1 MPTKELLNQAIRDF
15 PQLEGK
21 SDSYIDAFL
30 AIRLD
35 KKPICKKGKLCND
48 VCIPKSAKCRDG
60 NVSLKTDITNNKE
73 FHSNLARYG
82 FIGGGAAVAAIVAGA
97 GVQIAY
103 DVGKVQAKPTKDE
116 ETSNYDNFKPGDLIR
131 KRSVMSGVS
140 IHHYAVYAGKDPK
153 TGEHQIIHT
162 QAPKDENYKTASS
175 VILKTPIHGKDE
187 VGYKRYLKVP
197 ESEMYQ
203 KEGATQFSREE
214 ILKRANQ
221 AIGADYTFHTFSSNC
236 EVFARGVTEGVA
248 YSTQGETVSPLTR
261 AIGDFASEAVTALTK
276 KDYLKNKS
284 RKTGI
289 EIVAQL
295 NRESKTRKDSQESI
309 QDIGYEYINVL
320 EPRSLPPSQNTV
332 NNYCDRVGIKR
343 PELYSAMVNELTQPL
358 GTLKKATQ
366 IKMYSS
372 YAQVFFGTMKS
383 EEVLG
388 NNAKN
393 DSHLEGFNST
403 RLDKKP
409 KCGSNTKPC
418 GDRCIKKEW
427 ECHEDKSKTS
437 LKSPVATG
445 FPIGAAAGFGGA
457 IALGGAATYATMMKH
472 KADYRA
478 NMPVVAARARE
489 AAKDISVPIIPK
501 NQKTISLIVGGF
513 GTEDAYSE
521 SLKLEREVRAL
532 GGLKDHYFEPIEYKD
547 YNIAQATSTINPKVV
562 MNVAKQSWELY
573 KNSVI
578 KNKGNPVA
586 ERLAA
591 KVYAYSQAYPD
602 KTINLIGHS
611 GGGLTSQETAEIT
624 KMLGV
629 KTRVTAIGTPN
640 FFGFLNP
647 TEDSV
652 TLYSPNDEIQKA
664 SVGAPLNMKRFNNV
678 KHHDIESY
686 FADPEVR
693 DFVRDRLKTKTKN
706 DSLRLDGDAKCKT
719 GKPCKT
725 KSGRTICI
733 PKSSKCA
740 SEKTGT
746 QLKEGS
752 GEIGK
757 VLTPIA
763 AGAAL
768 VGMPTAA
775 YVAAVASY
783 RGNIDNSVKE
793 VQQMAAKID
802 PKELENFNNKE
813 QITFVA
819 PGFGRGMGRV
829 REGLLVERLK
839 GEVGSAVGK
848 KHGLVVHQNEEFNV
862 TKFKG
867 IDESADFDRN
877 DLKSYLAPAGQE
889 GAYLKQF
896 LGDATKQILNTTLVK
911 KKNPEALKLAAK
923 ALAYN
928 QKYPDKPI
936 NIVGYSAGGM
946 ISGEAEEILSR
957 SGVKNVKVVNFGTPY
972 FGMLK
977 EKPNVISVHSKGDPI
992 TKLFPTRKQY
1002 AKPIDDVEGH
1012 LGYFLHKETP
1022 KFLNE
1027 TFNGKKKLDSESFSY
1042 YSRPRIARSALW
1054 NLVRNNRRTDTQ
1066 TVSFNERKLIAQLRA
1081 LLTRATGNVDAIGN
1095 IKSNQPG
1102 KITGLFKD
1110 GTQVLEFTLDNDK
1123 LKYKAVSGK
1132 RVDSFEFREDAGR
1145 KKSRCQKGI
1154 ACGSSCIAK
1163 NKLCEL
1169 STSKLASP
1177 SELTRLRQSV
1187 VAFNLE
1193 QNATQSQTPTPESQ
1207 PQEDP
1212 YKNNTIR
1219 ELKKIAS
1226 QKGVVGYSSMTSEQL
1241 RSSINLVDKNPPEQ
1255 QERIAKTLARDRS
1268 SINRAA
1274 SAAGLKGKQKRAAAD
1289 ASRTW
1294 KNLEALAKF
1303 AGSQPVG
1310 WGVAATGAFLLGA
1323 SIRSYERAKTDYRSR
1338 LKENAEQAQEKA
1350 ATLSPP
1356 RPGNL
1361 NNITFVVSSA
1371 KSEESKPSGAQSIID
1386 KLKESVKD
1394 SDDEGEK
1401 WLANKQFFVPFDLKE
1416 SGAPAKG
1423 SMVEDAVS
1431 GLKDYM
1437 GNFLKKKDQDAIDL
1451 AAQLYAYGIQRTPDT
1466 RKKRELDKLDRGLN
1480 QLNKN
1485 KAKLDEQYK
1494 DDLEN
1499 AEYKAKAASIEAE
1512 IKKNRQGYK
1521 NANARPDKGDRPLA
1535 NKGKNINILAHSR
1548 GGQTAKTALEYLAR
1562 MNIPGEPSG
1571 KEVLEQ
1577 VNLVMLGTPH
1587 FGFTENV
1594 SKRQRTLISAQ
1605 DPVAKLPV
1613 FGEGARQEWVSSVKG
1628 HGAEDYINDS
1638 RARES
1643 IREAFGYYQ
1652 DSLLQRKRRQR
1663 KGDSRDTRIDSQ
1675 KGIKCGKGYIS
1686 VGEKCK
1692 TTGAAKEYKRK
1703 MLKASLG
1710 RGAIAGNFGGI
1721 GNDIERAYIK
1731 TKRLITHTKNK
1742 VQKKEL
1748 TRKEKVLDEVAYQL
1762 KHLGII
1768 AGKGTISKGLRNL
1781 DKKLID
1787 LEEGI
1792 NDLPDNIKK
1801 LLHKT
1806 IEIVKTKASQLLAP
1820 KTDSVDINQNEDLQ
1834 NILEIT
1840 PYWEGLIDTL
1850 MSPIYK
1856 LAAEEQQWQPELVQ
1870 LK

>member
-1 MPTKELLNQAIRDF
+1 MPTKELLSQAICDF

-30 AIRLD
+30 SVRLD
-35 KKPICKKGKLCND
+35 KKPVCKKGKLCND
-48 VCIPKSAKCRDG
+48 VCIPKNAKCRDG
-60 NVSLKTDITNNKE
+60 DSVKTDITNNKE
-73 FHSNLARYG
+73 LHSNLARYG
-82 FIGGGAAVAAIVAGA
+82 FVGGGAAVAAIVAGA
-97 GVQIAY
+97 GAQVAY
-103 DVGKVQAKPTKDE
+103 DVSKITAIAKPTKEE
-116 ETSNYDNFKPGDLIR
+116 ETVNYDDFKPGDLIR
-131 KRSVMSGVS
+131 KRTILSGAAV
-140 IHHYAVYAGKDPK
+140 HHYAVYAGKDPK

-162 QAPKDENYKTASS
+162 QAPEDKNHQTSSS
-175 VILKTPIHGKDE
+175 VIRKTPIHGDSGKSTNNPE
-187 VGYKRYLKVP
+187 TASKRYVKVP

-203 KEGATQFSREE
+203 KEGSTRFSRSE

-221 AIGADYTFHTFSSNC
+221 AINTDYTFQTFSSNC

-248 YSTQGETVSPLTR
+248 YSSQGDAVSPLTR
-261 AIGDFASEAVTALTK
+261 ALGDFSSEAVTALTK
-276 KDYLKNKS
+276 KQYLSTKT
-284 RKTGI
+284 RKTGA
-289 EIVAQL
+289 EIVAHL
-295 NRESKTRKDSQESI
+295 NKESKVRKDSQSV
-309 QDIGYEYINVL
+309 QDIGFGYINVL
-320 EPRSLPPSQNTV
+320 ESRPLPPAQNTIDD
-332 NNYCDRVGIKR
+332 YCDRVGIKR
-343 PELYSAMVNELTQPL
+343 PEIYSGMVNELTKPL

-366 IKMYSS
+366 IKMYSN
-372 YAQVFFGTMKS
+372 YAQVFFGTIKS
-383 EEVLG
+383 EEILSG
-388 NNAKN
+388 TKN
-393 DSHLEGFNST
+393 DSYLVGFH
-403 RLDKKP
+403 RIRFDKKP
-409 KCGSNTKPC
+409 KCGSNTKLC

-427 ECHEDKSKTS
+427 ECHEDKLKTN
-437 LKSPVATG
+437 LKSPGAISTG
-445 FPIGAAAGFGGA
+445 FPIGAAAGIGGA
-457 IALGGAATYATMMKH
+457 IALGGAATYATIMKH
-472 KADYRA
+472 KADYRG
-478 NMPVVAARARE
+478 NMVSVASRARE
-489 AAKDISVPIIPK
+489 ASKDVPIPAIPK
-501 NQKTISLIVGGF
+501 SQKNISLIVGGF

-521 SLKLEREVRAL
+521 SLKLEKEVRAL

-547 YNIAQATSTINPKVV
+547 YNIAQATSEVNPKVA
-562 MNVAKQSWELY
+562 MNVARQSWELY

-624 KMLGV
+624 KILGV

-640 FFGFLNP
+640 FFGFLKP

-686 FADPEVR
+686 FEDNEVKE
-693 DFVRDRLKTKTKN
+693 FMRDRLRTKTKN
-706 DSLRLDGDAKCKT
+706 DSLRLDRDAKCKT

-733 PKSSKCA
+733 PKDSKCA
-740 SEKTGT
+740 SEKGV
-746 QLKEGS
+746 QLKES
-752 GEIGK
+752 EGEIGK
-757 VLTPIA
+757 LLTPIA

-775 YVAAVASY
+775 YVATVASY
-783 RGNIDNSVKE
+783 QGNIDNSVKE
-793 VQQMAAKID
+793 VQQMAAKIE
-802 PKELENFNNKE
+802 PNELENFNNKE
-813 QITFVA
+813 QITFVS
-819 PGFGRGMGRV
+819 PGFGRGMGKV
-829 REGLLVERLK
+829 REGLLIERLK
-839 GEVGSAVGK
+839 GEVGNAVGK
-848 KHGLVVHQNEEFNV
+848 KHGLVVHQNEDFNV

-867 IDESADFDRN
+867 IDESEDFDKN
-877 DLKSYLAPAGQE
+877 DLKSYFAPAGQE
-889 GAYLKQF
+889 GAYLKHF
-896 LGDATKQILNTTLVK
+896 LKDATKQILNTTLVK

-928 QKYPDKPI
+928 QKYPNKPI

-1002 AKPIDDVEGH
+1002 AKPIDDVRGH
-1012 LGYFLHKETP
+1012 LGYFLHSETP

-1027 TFNGKKKLDSESFSY
+1027 TFNKGGRRKADSTY
-1042 YSRPRIARSALW
+1042 YDRSHISRSILW
-1054 NLVRNNRRTDTQ
+1054 NLIKNNNRIDAIDTS
-1066 TVSFNERKLIAQLRA
+1066 SFNERKLIAQIRA

-1095 IKSNQPG
+1095 IQSKEPG

-1110 GTQVLEFTLDNDK
+1110 GTQVLEFILTNDK
-1123 LKYKAVSGK
+1123 LKYKAAIGK
-1132 RVDSFEFREDAGR
+1132 RVDSFEFRQDAAK
-1145 KKSRCQKGI
+1145 KKSRCQRGI

-1163 NKLCEL
+1163 NKTCEL
-1169 STSKLASP
+1169 STSRLASP
-1177 SELTRLRQSV
+1177 NELTRLRQSV
-1187 VAFNLE
+1187 MAFNLE
-1193 QNATQSQTPTPESQ
+1193 QNATQTPTPTPENQ

-1212 YKNNTIR
+1212 YKSNTIR

-1226 QKGVVGYSSMTSEQL
+1226 QKGVVGYSSMTSDQL
-1241 RSSINLVDKNPPEQ
+1241 RSAITLVDKAPPEQ
-1255 QERIAKTLARDRS
+1255 QDRIARTLAKDRS

-1274 SAAGLKGKQKRAAAD
+1274 MAAGLKGKQKRAAAD

-1294 KNLEALAKF
+1294 KNLESLAKF

-1323 SIRSYERAKTDYRSR
+1323 SIRSYERAKGDYRSR

-1350 ATLSPP
+1350 ATLSPA
-1356 RPGNL
+1356 RVGQL
-1361 NNITFVVSSA
+1361 NNITFIVGSA
-1371 KSEESKPSGAQSIID
+1371 KVEENKPSGAQNMID

-1423 SMVEDAVS
+1423 NLIEDAVS

-1437 GNFLKKKDQDAIDL
+1437 GNFLKKKDQDAVDL

-1466 RKKRELDKLDRGLN
+1466 RKKRELDKLDRGFN

-1499 AEYKAKAASIEAE
+1499 AEYKAKAAAVDAE

-1521 NANARPDKGDRPLA
+1521 AANARPDKGDRPLA

-1605 DPVAKLPV
+1605 DPVSKLPV

-1628 HGAEDYINDS
+1628 HGAEDYIKDP

-1652 DSLLQRKRRQR
+1652 DSLLQRKRKQR
-1663 KGDSRDTRIDSQ
+1663 KNNNDSSDTDRVDSQ

-1692 TTGAAKEYKRK
+1692 SAGAAKEYKRK
-1703 MLKASLG
+1703 VFRASLG
-1710 RGAIAGNFGGI
+1710 RGVIAGNFGGI

-1731 TKRLITHTKNK
+1731 SKRLINQTKAK
-1742 VQKKEL
+1742 IQKKEL
-1748 TRKEKVLDEVAYQL
+1748 TRKEKVLDEVTYQL

-1768 AGKGTISKGLRNL
+1768 AGKGTISKKLRGL

-1792 NDLPDNIKK
+1792 KEFPESVQNAIKK
-1801 LLHKT
+1801 AV
-1806 IEIVKTKASQLLAP
+1806 EVVKKKASQLLVGRQE
-1820 KTDSVDINQNEDLQ
+1820 KTDSVDI
-1834 NILEIT
+1834 
-1840 PYWEGLIDTL
+1840 YWDSFVNTL
-1850 MSPIYK
+1850 MAPAVK
-1856 LAAEEQQWQPELVQ
+1856 LATEELAHVRD
-1870 LK
+1870 